1 MRNRILVISSP
12 PLLQTERGVKLNES
26 FFIRE

>member
-1 MRNRILVISSP
+1 MRNRMLVISSP
-12 PLLQTERGVKLNES
+12 PLLPERGVILNES